1 MNPGPHL
8 AFRWLSHNLRAV
20 DKTYKALAD
29 PTRRKI
35 LGLLRN
41 GDHAAGEIAAEFPIA
56 WASVSHHLGVLKEA
70 GLVLATRE
78 GQHIRYSLN
87 TTVFQELVQQLID
100 LAQRRSGRRK
110 KGAHHA

>member
-1 MNPGPHL
+1 
-8 AFRWLSHNLRAV
+8 V

-29 PTRRKI
+29 PTRRQI
-35 LGLLRN
+35 LSLLR
-41 GDHAAGEIAAEFPIA
+41 DRDRTAGEIAEEFPIA

-87 TTVFQELVQQLID
+87 TTVFQELVHNLIS
-100 LAQRRSGRRK
+100 LAQRRRGRTK
-110 KGAHHA
+110 KEEDRA